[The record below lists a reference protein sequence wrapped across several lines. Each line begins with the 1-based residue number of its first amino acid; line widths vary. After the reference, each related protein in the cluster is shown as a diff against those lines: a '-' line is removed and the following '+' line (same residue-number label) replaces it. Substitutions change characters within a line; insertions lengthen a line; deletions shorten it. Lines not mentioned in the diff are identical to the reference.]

1 MEDGSIGSDGRLS
14 RRSMLAGTAATLTAS
29 TSGCIRQVR
38 STVSRDTVPQLSV
51 TISTVPADSDRQA
64 VQLARRLAG
73 TLESVGIDVS
83 ISLLADEELIRR
95 VAINH
100 DFDVFVGRF
109 PGRTD
114 PDFLYEALHSR
125 FVDESGW
132 QNPFGF
138 ANMSVDGFLEEQR
151 TLEGDERREAVFDA
165 LEAVAAE
172 QPFVPICR
180 PREIRLARTDRFRG
194 WQNGHLEDRLGYLGL
209 EVVDEA
215 TDGDENARIR
225 GIVIDPR
232 PSKNLNPLSI
242 EYRNRGTLINLLYD
256 SLAASDE
263 GSLLPWLA
271 AEWEWDGSTVE
282 VTLRDGHEFHDGEP
296 VTASDVAFTYEF
308 LGDTAL
314 GGEESPSPTPFRRGA
329 VSAIEEVEIHDDL
342 TLSMSVSTSPEVAEQ
357 AFTVPILPAHVWEG
371 RAESASVPGV
381 RTAQGTT
388 EALVSDN
395 VPPVGSGPFRF
406 VERVE
411 REYVLLERF
420 DEHFTRRPDVDL
432 PEPTAGSLEAR
443 IDPRSTSAITIVQ
456 NGDADVTISTLDA
469 NVVDDIEP
477 PDDVSLLESRSR
489 TFYSFGFNARRAPFS
504 NPNFRRVV
512 ARAIDKEW
520 LVADVFDGYADPIAT
535 PVIADW
541 TPPSLEWDGIDP
553 VVPFAGDDGEVNTT
567 MIRTLFEEAGFRYG
581 EDERLLVRR

>member
-1 MEDGSIGSDGRLS
+1 MEDGSTGSDTWVS
-14 RRSMLAGTAATLTAS
+14 RRTMLGGTAATLTAS

-38 STVSRDTVPQLSV
+38 STVSRDTIPQLSV
-51 TISTVPADSDRQA
+51 TISTVPADGDRQA
-64 VQLARRLAG
+64 VQLARRIAG

-83 ISLLADEELIRR
+83 ITLLADEELIRR

-109 PGRTD
+109 PGGTD
-114 PDFLYEALHSR
+114 PDFLYEALHSH

-138 ANMSVDGFLEEQR
+138 ANMSVDDLLERQR
-151 TLEGDERREAVFDA
+151 VLEGDERREAVYDA

-180 PREIRLARTDRFRG
+180 PHEIRLARTDRFRG
-194 WQNGHLEDRLGYLGL
+194 WQNGHLEDRLGFLGL
-209 EVVDEA
+209 EVVDA
-215 TDGDENARIR
+215 DTGGDENARVR

-242 EYRNRGTLINLLYD
+242 EYRNRGTLVDLLYD
-256 SLAASDE
+256 SLAANDE

-271 AEWEWDGSTVE
+271 AEWVWDGTTAE
-282 VTLRDGHEFHDGEP
+282 ITLRDGHEFHDGEP

-308 LGDTAL
+308 LADTAL
-314 GGEESPSPTPFRRGA
+314 GGAESPSPTPFCRGA
-329 VSAIEEVEIHDDL
+329 VSAIEEIETQDET
-342 TLSMSVSTSPEVAEQ
+342 TLSISVSTSPEVAEG
-357 AFTVPILPAHVWEG
+357 AFTVPILPEHVWEG

-381 RTAQGTT
+381 RTARGTT
-388 EALVSDN
+388 EALVTDN
-395 VPPVGSGPFRF
+395 VPPVGSGPYRF
-406 VERVE
+406 VDRVE

-420 DEHFTRRPDVDL
+420 DEHFTTRPDVDL

-443 IDPRSTSAITIVQ
+443 IDPRSTSAITIVE

-469 NVVDDIEP
+469 YVIDDIDP
-477 PDDVSLLESRSR
+477 PENVSLLEARSR
-489 TFYSFGFNARRAPFS
+489 TFYTLGFNARRAPFS
-504 NPNFRRVV
+504 NPNFRRIV

-520 LVADVFDGYADPIAT
+520 LVADVFDDYADPIAT
-535 PVIADW
+535 PVLDDW
-541 TPPSLEWDGIDP
+541 IPPSLEWNGIDP
-553 VVPFAGDDGEVNTT
+553 VVPFAGDDGEVDST
-567 MIRTLFEEAGFRYG
+567 MIRTLFEEAGFRYD